1 MNFHLNLVSLNLLFH
16 MCKNSR
22 PLGDPFFF
30 FKYQIRS
37 DQSLSRVQLFA
48 TP

>member
-1 MNFHLNLVSLNLLFH
+1 MNFHLNLVSLNLLKFH

-22 PLGDPFFF
+22 PSGDPFFF
-30 FKYQIRS
+30 KVS
-37 DQSLSRVQLFA
+37 DQLLSHVRLFV

>member
-22 PLGDPFFF
+22 PLGDAFF
-30 FKYQIRS
+30 
-37 DQSLSRVQLFA
+37 LSVYS
-48 TP
+48 T